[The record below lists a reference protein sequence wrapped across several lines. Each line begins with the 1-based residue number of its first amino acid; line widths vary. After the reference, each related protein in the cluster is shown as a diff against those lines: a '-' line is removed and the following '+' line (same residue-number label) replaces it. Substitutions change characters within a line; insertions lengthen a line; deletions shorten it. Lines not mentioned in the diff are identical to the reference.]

1 MSPKSPYVFAC
12 AVRWVLRMPAPWEQD
27 VGGCVVCP
35 PKKIVQLNVT
45 LLGSQVLVT
54 RIKVQIEMRSSWS
67 RRALNPV
74 GPGVLVRRGDL

>member
-1 MSPKSPYVFAC
+1 M
-12 AVRWVLRMPAPWEQD
+12 
-27 VGGCVVCP
+27 CP

-45 LLGSQVLVT
+45 LLGSQVLVA